1 MTADGARR
9 EFDPLT
15 ASIADIHRGVESEVL
30 DPVGVVDAYLDR
42 IGEVDDD
49 LEAFVVVNEA
59 QARAVAERQRDAIR
73 RGELGGPLRGVPVA
87 VKDLYDVEGIPTRS
101 GSLASSDVPAQRD
114 SETVAR
120 LRAAGAIVLGK
131 TTTHEYA
138 YGVNTPPTRNPWAL
152 DRVPGGSS
160 GGSGAAV
167 AARLVPAAMGTDT
180 GGSIRIP
187 AALCG
192 VTGLKATYGRVSKRG
207 VTVLSWTLDH
217 AGPLTTTVADCASM
231 LDVLAGHDPGDPYS
245 AAVEVP
251 DFTVQLDR
259 GVGGLRLG
267 VSERYFTDRLDP
279 DVAAAFENAVRA
291 LEAAG
296 ATIVPVSFD
305 GVELCPDI
313 VGVIAS
319 VEAASVHQARAN
331 ERPDLF
337 GSDVIDALRVGHL
350 HSGVAYVDAQRARA
364 VVLDGMHR
372 MFGSVDALLSPTIA
386 TTAPPFGASRMA
398 LAGKDIDI
406 LNGLNALTVPA
417 NVTGMPA
424 LTVPAGF
431 DSAGLPIG
439 LQIMTPPFE
448 EALALAVGNSYQ
460 SLTDSAAAVPV
471 VPSREPSRE
480 RVEP

>member
-15 ASIADIHRGVESEVL
+15 ASIADIHRAVESGVL
-30 DPVGVVDAYLDR
+30 DPVEVVDAYLDR

-49 LEAFVVVNEA
+49 IESFVVVNKA

-101 GSLASSDVPAQRD
+101 GSLASSDAPAQRD

-120 LRAAGAIVLGK
+120 LRAADAVLLGK

-231 LDVLAGHDPGDPYS
+231 LGVLAGHDPGDPYS

-251 DFTVQLDR
+251 DYTALLDR
-259 GVGGLRLG
+259 GVKGLRLG
-267 VSERYFTDRLDP
+267 VSERYFADRLDP

-350 HSGVAYVDAQRARA
+350 HSGVAYVDAQRARS
-364 VVLDGMHR
+364 VVLGGMHR

-386 TTAPPFGASRMA
+386 TTAPSFGASRMA
-398 LAGKDIDI
+398 LAEREIDI

-431 DSAGLPIG
+431 DSTGLPIG

-448 EALALAVGNSYQ
+448 EALALAVGNAYQ

-471 VPSREPSRE
+471 ITSRGRTEQ
-480 RVEP
+480 

>member
-1 MTADGARR
+1 MSADSARDDL
-9 EFDPLT
+9 DPLA
-15 ASIADIHRGVESEVL
+15 ASVTDIHRRVESGVL
-30 DPVGVVDAYLDR
+30 DPVAVVDAYLAR
-42 IGEVDDD
+42 IAEMDDD
-49 LEAFVVVNEA
+49 LESFVVVNASE
-59 QARAVAERQRDAIR
+59 ARAVAERQRDSIR
-73 RGELGGPLRGVPVA
+73 RGEPGGPMRGVPFA

-101 GSLASSDVPAQRD
+101 GSLASSDAPAQED

-120 LRAAGAIVLGK
+120 LRAADGIVLGK

-160 GGSGAAV
+160 GGSGASV

-192 VTGLKATYGRVSKRG
+192 VTGMKATYGRISKRG

-217 AGPLTTTVADCASM
+217 AGPLTTTVADCATM
-231 LDVLAGHDPGDPYS
+231 LGVLAGHDPLDPYS
-245 AAVEVP
+245 TAIEVP
-251 DFTVQLDR
+251 DFTAQLDR
-259 GVGGLRLG
+259 GVRGLRLG

-279 DVAAAFENAVRA
+279 DVAAAFDTAVRI
-291 LEAAG
+291 LETAG
-296 ATIVPVSFD
+296 ATIVPVRFD

-319 VEAASVHQARAN
+319 VEAASLHQARAN

-337 GSDVIDALRVGHL
+337 GSDVVDALRVGHL
-350 HSGVAYVDAQRARA
+350 HSGVAYVDAQRARS

-372 MFGSVDALLSPTIA
+372 MFGSVDALLSPTTA

-471 VPSREPSRE
+471 ITERE
-480 RVEP
+480 RVQP